1 MLAAKLRE
9 VQDTSIDQGSKA
21 EIASGIIKELR
32 TEARASEDNE
42 PGADPRPPSSTEEP
56 SGVPELTKE
65 LKEEL
70 TTDLSS
76 DIIST
81 TASEEELRASDS
93 GTDPDEVHNLDEM
106 PDLPREINSVTL
118 DCDQGNDLL
127 EPR

>member
-1 MLAAKLRE
+1 MQLPARQRRALAAQLRE
-9 VQDTSIDQGSKA
+9 LQQNTSIGQDRKA

-32 TEARASEDNE
+32 TEARA
-42 PGADPRPPSSTEEP
+42 TE
-56 SGVPELTKE
+56 E

-106 PDLPREINSVTL
+106 PDLPREINSVTP
-118 DCDQGNDLL
+118 DCDQSNDLL
-127 EPR
+127 EPGDDFIS